1 MLNLKLIQKF
11 ENKTYFTWGLGIG
24 DWGLGIGDWAQSPI
38 PNPQSPCPI
47 PILLNNNKNKYLIK
61 NNFIFLQNYN
71 IKIITQFQ
79 IHMKFILISFY
90 YVITC
95 FGIIISNPIELSSY
109 SEIELKKGTSEYFY
123 SLPNLIY
130 DNSNIPYIFIKL
142 LDKEKINL
150 KVYINGKEFYFSLP
164 KGDEWINIP
173 LTNEKNNTN
182 ILLKVNSQERNLK
195 MIFIDSSKIIS
206 INLSNFLN
214 LNLNTNKLYKKPFP
228 LLFEII
234 VDKNIRR
241 KKFSSYI

>member
-1 MLNLKLIQKF
+1 
-11 ENKTYFTWGLGIG
+11 
-24 DWGLGIGDWAQSPI
+24 
-38 PNPQSPCPI
+38 
-47 PILLNNNKNKYLIK
+47 
-61 NNFIFLQNYN
+61 
-71 IKIITQFQ
+71 
-79 IHMKFILISFY
+79 MKFILISFY

-95 FGIIISNPIELSSY
+95 FGIIISNPNELSSY

-150 KVYINGKEFYFSLP
+150 KVYINGKEAFFSKP

-206 INLSNFLN
+206 INYRIS
-214 LNLNTNKLYKKPFP
+214 
-228 LLFEII
+228 
-234 VDKNIRR
+234 
-241 KKFSSYI
+241 